1 MEKEK
6 GLPPK
11 KNFVFSLL
19 GHLRQNKNPTGM
31 IKFRGEEIILFYTE
45 DFGRTLH
52 RKNLFV
58 IKDNGVRGERGN
70 GEKGNI

>member
-1 MEKEK
+1 
-6 GLPPK
+6 
-11 KNFVFSLL
+11 
-19 GHLRQNKNPTGM
+19 M